1 MVRRWLLAGTLI
13 VLATLGV
20 GSAQAHATPLANQA
34 DIAVLKQA
42 STAYQAF
49 TRELYASQPKK
60 DSIDERAK
68 QAAAAFAVVAEHS
81 FSPQL
86 GDEYSR
92 RAAVVKEKASA
103 VKTLLGHAPQAFASK
118 DTQAAAVYLTDVET
132 AVSQYDSAVGV
143 LNATV
148 DDANQATNRLYL
160 LMVVGAGLVAALAA
174 VWARRQHTRT
184 FASKRVVRAR
194 WAVVAAAVAPLV
206 GAVALYAIFVQ
217 GSDTRVVRGVGYAVL
232 TGGVA
237 VFAYAV
243 MAYWR
248 LRRAEMLAAAITAG
262 DEIYQW

>member
-1 MVRRWLLAGTLI
+1 MRRWLLAGTLI
-13 VLATLGV
+13 IIATLSV
-20 GSAQAHATPLANQA
+20 GSAQTHATPLANQA
-34 DIAVLKQA
+34 DITVVKRA

-49 TRELYASQPKK
+49 TRELYTTQPKK

-68 QAAAAFAVVAEHS
+68 QAATAFAVVAEHS
-81 FSPQL
+81 FSAQL

-92 RAAVVKEKASA
+92 HAAAVKEKASA
-103 VKTLLGHAPQAFASK
+103 VKTLLGRAPQAFASK

-143 LNATV
+143 LNTTV

-160 LMVVGAGLVAALAA
+160 FMVIGAGLVAALAA

-194 WAVVAAAVAPLV
+194 WAVVAAAAAPLV
-206 GAVALYAIFVQ
+206 GAVSLYVIFIQ

-237 VFAYAV
+237 VLIYAV

-248 LRRAEMLAAAITAG
+248 LRRAETLAAAIVAG

>member
-13 VLATLGV
+13 ILATLGV
-20 GSAQAHATPLANQA
+20 GSAHAHATPLANQA
-34 DIAVLKQA
+34 DITVVKRA

-49 TRELYASQPKK
+49 TRELYATQPKK

-68 QAAAAFAVVAEHS
+68 QAAAAFAAVAKHS

-92 RAAVVKEKASA
+92 HAAAVKEKSSA
-103 VKTLLGHAPQAFASK
+103 VKTLLERAPQAFASK

-143 LNATV
+143 LNTTV

-160 LMVVGAGLVAALAA
+160 LMVIGAGLVAALAA
-174 VWARRQHTRT
+174 VWARHQHTRT

-206 GAVALYAIFVQ
+206 GAVSLYVIFIQ

-237 VFAYAV
+237 VLIYAV
-243 MAYWR
+243 MVYWR
-248 LRRAEMLAAAITAG
+248 LRRAETLAAAITAG

>member
-1 MVRRWLLAGTLI
+1 MRRWLLAGTLI
-13 VLATLGV
+13 IVATLGV
-20 GSAQAHATPLANQA
+20 GSAHAHATPLANQA
-34 DIAVLKQA
+34 DITVVKQA

-49 TRELYASQPKK
+49 TRELYAAQPKK

-68 QAAAAFAVVAEHS
+68 QAAAAKHS

-92 RAAVVKEKASA
+92 HAAAVKEKSSA
-103 VKTLLGHAPQAFASK
+103 VKTLLERAPQAFASK

-143 LNATV
+143 LNTTV

-160 LMVVGAGLVAALAA
+160 FMVIGAGLVAALAA

-194 WAVVAAAVAPLV
+194 WAVVAAAAAPLV
-206 GAVALYAIFVQ
+206 GAVSLYVIFIQ

-237 VFAYAV
+237 VLIYAV
-243 MAYWR
+243 MAYWH
-248 LRRAEMLAAAITAG
+248 LRRAETLAAAITAG
-262 DEIYQW
+262 DEICQ

>member
-13 VLATLGV
+13 ILATLGV

-34 DIAVLKQA
+34 DITVVKRA

-68 QAAAAFAVVAEHS
+68 QAAAAFAVVAGHS
-81 FSPQL
+81 FSAQL

-92 RAAVVKEKASA
+92 HAAVVKEKASA
-103 VKTLLGHAPQAFASK
+103 VKTLLERAPQAFASK

-143 LNATV
+143 LNTTV

-160 LMVVGAGLVAALAA
+160 LMVIGAGLVAALAA
-174 VWARRQHTRT
+174 VWARHQHTRT

-206 GAVALYAIFVQ
+206 GAVALYMIFIQ

-237 VFAYAV
+237 VLIYAV

-248 LRRAEMLAAAITAG
+248 LRRAETLAAAIAAG

>member
-1 MVRRWLLAGTLI
+1 MRRWLLAGTLI
-13 VLATLGV
+13 IIATLGV
-20 GSAQAHATPLANQA
+20 GSAHAHATPLANQA
-34 DIAVLKQA
+34 DITVVKQA

-68 QAAAAFAVVAEHS
+68 QAAAAFAVVAKHS

-92 RAAVVKEKASA
+92 HAAAVKEKSSA
-103 VKTLLGHAPQAFASK
+103 VKTLLERAPQTFASK
-118 DTQAAAVYLTDVET
+118 DTQAAAVYLTDV
-132 AVSQYDSAVGV
+132 DSAVGV
-143 LNATV
+143 LNTTV

-160 LMVVGAGLVAALAA
+160 LMVIGAGLVAALAA

-194 WAVVAAAVAPLV
+194 WAVVAAAAAPLV
-206 GAVALYAIFVQ
+206 GAVALYVIFIQ

-237 VFAYAV
+237 VLIYAV

-248 LRRAEMLAAAITAG
+248 LRRAETLAAAITAG